1 MGDKGNPEGS
11 CARSFWVA
19 RERSVRVGEADGTSE
34 SDESMPEVVGS
45 ETRWDSKLYDESF
58 GIITQLGGGVIELLA
73 PRPGERIIDLGCGT
87 GALTAQIAAAG
98 AEIIGIDAS
107 EAMITRAREL
117 YPQLRFEVAN
127 GEDFAVEVPVDAV
140 FSNAA
145 LHWMSP
151 PEAVVASVARALE
164 PGGRFVAEMG
174 GSGNIATIV
183 AAVHQALAEEG
194 IPRERVRNPWYFPSI
209 GEYGSVLER
218 AGFEVRFMQLFDRP
232 TPLDDCPNG
241 IADWLRMFGGDLLAA
256 VPADRRPRVE
266 DRVNELTRP
275 RLEREGRWVG
285 DYRRL
290 RFMAVKPA
298 TDLPERVPG

>member
-1 MGDKGNPEGS
+1 
-11 CARSFWVA
+11 
-19 RERSVRVGEADGTSE
+19 VRVSEDNASRE
-34 SDESMPEVVGS
+34 SDESLQGGAGFGM
-45 ETRWDSKLYDESF
+45 RWDSRLYDESF
-58 GIITQLGGGVIELLA
+58 AIITQLGASVIELLA

-87 GALTAQIAAAG
+87 GALTAEIAAAG
-98 AEIIGIDAS
+98 AEVVGIDAS

-117 YPQLRFEVAN
+117 YPQLRFKVAR
-127 GEDFAVEVPVDAV
+127 GEDFAVEAPVDAV

-151 PEAVVASVARALE
+151 PEAVVASIARALE

-209 GEYGSVLER
+209 GEYGSLLER

-256 VPADRRPRVE
+256 VPANRRPQVE
-266 DRVNELTRP
+266 ERVNELTRL
-275 RLEREGRWVG
+275 RLEREGRWVA

-298 TDLPERVPG
+298 SDRPARAPGEPSG

>member
-1 MGDKGNPEGS
+1 VSEDNGS
-11 CARSFWVA
+11 M
-19 RERSVRVGEADGTSE
+19 E
-34 SDESMPEVVGS
+34 SAESLQTGAGS
-45 ETRWDSKLYDESF
+45 GMRWDSRLYDESF
-58 GIITQLGGGVIELLA
+58 AIITQLGAGVIELLA

-87 GALTAQIAAAG
+87 GALTAEIAVAG
-98 AEIIGIDAS
+98 AEVVGIDAS
-107 EAMITRAREL
+107 EAMIARAREL
-117 YPQLRFEVAN
+117 YPQLRFKVAR
-127 GEDFAVEVPVDAV
+127 GEDFAVEAPVDAV

-151 PEAVVASVARALE
+151 PEAVVASIARALE

-256 VPADRRPRVE
+256 VPANRRPRVE
-266 DRVNELTRP
+266 ERVNELTRP
-275 RLEREGRWVG
+275 RLEREGRWVA

-298 TDLPERVPG
+298 SDLQARVPGEPCV